1 MRAIKLSLPS
11 KKGRQAPTSSSLVRS
26 KRTSPNDDIDDT
38 WNDDEENDDDP
49 AVTASSTKRAVQPD
63 PMKEALACRANIA
76 KLKHDHYE
84 GLYVELGRV
93 TLIARGFDRNKKS
106 WARFVKR
113 SFWGKAREQD
123 RPHVGHEK
131 RSKIAFVTRFV
142 FKPRTKNQFKRTSK
156 FSGVL
161 EFILGKGV
169 KPENIAEE
177 LKKRRIGKIH
187 PLVTKKPRPSGRNIE
202 KSNRSAVKQK
212 KRKRDDRTSN
222 KTKGPILRW
231 NTRTKKAA
239 NRYKFAAGVLLD
251 CDVIEPKNGR
261 TRYKVVDV
269 TKRK

>member
-1 MRAIKLSLPS
+1 MTKHIPTSRDITE
-11 KKGRQAPTSSSLVRS
+11 APTSSSLVRS

-38 WNDDEENDDDP
+38 WNDDEENDDP

-63 PMKEALACRANIA
+63 PIKEALACRANIA
-76 KLKHDHYE
+76 KLKRDHNE

-142 FKPRTKNQFKRTSK
+142 FKPRTPNQFKRTSK

-161 EFILGKGV
+161 EFILEKGV
-169 KPENIAEE
+169 KPENMARE
-177 LKKRRIGKIH
+177 LKKRKIGKTH
-187 PLVTKKPRPSGRNIE
+187 RLVTKKPRPSGRKNE
-202 KSNRSAVKQK
+202 KPTDPVDIVE
-212 KRKRDDRTSN
+212 KRPHGNDR
-222 KTKGPILRW
+222 PR
-231 NTRTKKAA
+231 KKAKCPIFLWDKKTA
-239 NRYKFAAGVLLD
+239 KAMKKHNKVGARGRLD
-251 CDVIEPKNGR
+251 FKVVEPKNGR
-261 TRYKVVDV
+261 TRYKVVEV
-269 TKRK
+269 TERK